1 MTALGMT
8 AWGRARPTWLIVTV
22 LSSAG
27 MISALQF
34 VLLVPMLGVL
44 PGLLSITPANTTWLV
59 TATLLAGAVTMPV
72 FTRLADMYGK
82 RLMSLVSLGCVV
94 VGSGLAFVS
103 DELWLLL
110 ASRALVGMSAA
121 SMPIGIAMMREVL
134 PPERLNMSI
143 ALMSMTMGLGLGFG
157 LPLGGWLYEAFGWH
171 SPFGFSLIVAALQ
184 VAILP
189 LVVRESSIRV
199 SGRFDLF
206 GAVLLTIS
214 LTALLLAI
222 GRGGEW
228 GWVSLPTV
236 GLIVL
241 AGVIGGAWIIWEHH
255 VETPIVDLRT
265 SRERPILLTNAGGF
279 FLGIG
284 TFGNMMVTTAQLQ
297 VPSSSP
303 NGFGISIA
311 DSGVLMLPAGIAIAI
326 FAPIAGRTINIVG
339 PRLVLIYGS
348 LLMAVAYATRTL
360 FVTEVWQVI
369 LAAVF
374 TQVGLASCLAAIPV
388 IITRYAPLDQIAS
401 GNGVNNLVRNTGSTI
416 MAAII
421 AAAFAIV
428 ATSPTGIVHPSPAAF
443 TLVFAVCGLCCL
455 ASAIITLWVP
465 RDGPARSPGNFHR
478 KAS

>member
-8 AWGRARPTWLIVTV
+8 ARGRARPIWLVVTV

-27 MISALQF
+27 MIGALQF

-44 PGLLSITPANTTWLV
+44 PGILSISPADTTWLV
-59 TATLLAGAVTMPV
+59 TATLLSGAVTMPL

-82 RLMSLVSLGCVV
+82 RLISLVSLGCVV
-94 VGSGLAFVS
+94 AGSGLAFVS

-110 ASRALVGMSAA
+110 ASRALVGMSIALT
-121 SMPIGIAMMREVL
+121 PIGIAMMREVL

-171 SPFGFSLIVAALQ
+171 SPFAFSLIVAAVQ
-184 VAILP
+184 MAILP
-189 LVVRESSIRV
+189 LVVRESSTRV
-199 SGRFDLF
+199 SGRFDLL
-206 GAVLLTIS
+206 GAFLLTIS

-228 GWVSLPTV
+228 GWVSLPTLGMV
-236 GLIVL
+236 AL
-241 AGVIGGAWIIWEHH
+241 AAVMVAAWLIWEHR

-265 SRERPILLTNAGGF
+265 SRTRPILLTNVGGF

-297 VPSSSP
+297 VPISSP

-311 DSGVLMLPAGIAIAI
+311 DSGILMLPAGIAIAV
-326 FAPIAGRTINIVG
+326 FAPIAGRTIDRLG
-339 PRLVLIYGS
+339 PRLVLIAGS
-348 LLMAVAYATRTL
+348 LLMTVAYATRIIL
-360 FVTEVWQVI
+360 VTEVWQVI
-369 LAAVF
+369 LGAVL
-374 TQVGLASCLAAIPV
+374 TQVGLAFCLAAAPV

-401 GNGVNNLVRNTGSTI
+401 ANGVNNLVRNTGSTI
-416 MAAII
+416 MAAIT

-428 ATSPTGIVHPSPAAF
+428 VTSPTGIVHPSPVAF
-443 TLVFAVCGLCCL
+443 ILVFAVCGLCSFL
-455 ASAIITLWVP
+455 SAIFTLWVP
-465 RDGPARSPGNFHR
+465 DDRPSRSNSNAPW
-478 KAS
+478 KVS